1 MTIDYSLA
9 CWEWDQ
15 GGETWGF
22 DPRMKKLS
30 NEFEQ
35 NAVDALSETE
45 IANIVTL
52 HAWKCIR
59 KQRNNLLIECDWTQ
73 GADSPLTSAKK
84 TAWATYRTKLRDV
97 PKDQKDKTTY
107 ASITWPSEPS

>member
-9 CWEWDQ
+9 CWEWEQ

-73 GADSPLTSAKK
+73 GADVPSTIKDP
-84 TAWATYRTKLRDV
+84 WATYRTALRDITKV
-97 PKDQKDKTTY
+97 ATT
-107 ASITWPSEPS
+107 AEVVWPTKPSST

>member
-9 CWEWDQ
+9 CWEWEQ

-22 DPRMKKLS
+22 DPRMKKLP

-35 NAVDALSETE
+35 NAIDALSETE
-45 IANIVTL
+45 IANIITL

-59 KQRNNLLIECDWTQ
+59 KQRNNLLIESDWTQ
-73 GADSPLTSAKK
+73 GADVPDTIK
-84 TAWATYRTKLRDV
+84 TAWVSYRQALRDV
-97 PKDQKDKTTY
+97 TKQSDPDN
-107 ASITWPSEPS
+107 ITWPTKPS

>member
-9 CWEWDQ
+9 CWEWEQ

-52 HAWKCIR
+52 HAWKCVR
-59 KQRNNLLIECDWTQ
+59 KQRNNLLIESDWTQ
-73 GADSPLTSAKK
+73 GADVPDTIK
-84 TAWATYRTKLRDV
+84 TAWVSYRQALRDV
-97 PKDQKDKTTY
+97 TKQSDPDN
-107 ASITWPSEPS
+107 ITWPTKPS

>member
-9 CWEWDQ
+9 CWEWEQ

-73 GADSPLTSAKK
+73 GADVPSNIKNP
-84 TAWATYRTKLRDV
+84 WAIYRTALRDI
-97 PKDQKDKTTY
+97 TT
-107 ASITWPSEPS
+107 AATTAEVVWPDTPS

>member
-9 CWEWDQ
+9 CWEWEQ

-73 GADSPLTSAKK
+73 GADVPDTIK
-84 TAWATYRTKLRDV
+84 TAWVSYRQALRDV
-97 PKDQKDKTTY
+97 TKQSDPDN
-107 ASITWPSEPS
+107 ITWPTKPS